1 MRTFASGSLSLPAQ
15 IEPRRSFGSILR
27 ATLGMLGEWRQRQY
41 ERAVLA
47 SLDDIALRDIGI
59 SRTDVWAEVNKPF
72 WRP

>member
-15 IEPRRSFGSILR
+15 IQPRRSFGGILR
-27 ATLGMLGEWRQRQY
+27 AALGMLGEWRQRQY

-47 SLDDIALRDIGI
+47 SLDDTALRDIGI
-59 SRTDVWAEVNKPF
+59 NRTDVWAEVNKPF